1 MFARLPGVMTYKI
14 MKARCGRF
22 STSLKKFG
30 EKIFLAFFF
39 SKIAIV
45 MKLDAGSFRY
55 LTKEEGRILT
65 AVEMGMKNHEY
76 VPEQLVESI
85 AHLRRSGVFGLIQ
98 RLMKHSL
105 LCHQDGAYKL
115 TYNGYD
121 CLALRALTNRGFIA
135 SIGTRIGVGKES
147 DIHMC
152 RGDSANLVVKLH
164 RLGRISFRAVKSKRD
179 YLQGRS
185 HASWMYLARLAAK
198 KEFEYMQ
205 VLHKAGFPVPKPV
218 DHNRHAVLMEY
229 MEGSIPMY
237 QLPNEVSNLEI
248 EKLLDVIF
256 KILLRFAAC
265 GLIHGDFN
273 EFNLLI
279 DLKNVEK
286 VTVIDFPQIISVE
299 HPEAR
304 MQFDRDVTCIE
315 RFFSKRFRIDV
326 KGPSF
331 DEALELFR
339 ANKDGPL
346 ELFHETDLQ
355 DGACEEEDEDDEDHS
370 IPCENNRDDESS
382 SIPCE
387 EDDENHS
394 ITCDKETKDSII
406 QDPRYLLKAKRR
418 LEQRNA
424 PKVSIAT
431 PSKGKSHAKPN
442 RQKRGQQS
450 FAAREV
456 RAWKSEGI

>member
-1 MFARLPGVMTYKI
+1 
-14 MKARCGRF
+14 
-22 STSLKKFG
+22 
-30 EKIFLAFFF
+30 
-39 SKIAIV
+39 

-387 EDDENHS
+387 EDDETHS
-394 ITCDKETKDSII
+394 ITCDKERKDSII

>member
-1 MFARLPGVMTYKI
+1 
-14 MKARCGRF
+14 
-22 STSLKKFG
+22 
-30 EKIFLAFFF
+30 
-39 SKIAIV
+39 
-45 MKLDAGSFRY
+45 MKLDAESFRY
-55 LTKEEGRILT
+55 LTKEDGRILV

-76 VPEQLVESI
+76 VPEQLVEAI

-98 RLMKHSL
+98 RLMKHGL
-105 LCHQDGAYKL
+105 LCHQEGAYKL

-121 CLALRALTNRGFIA
+121 CLALRAMTNRGLIGA
-135 SIGTRIGVGKES
+135 VGTRIGVGKES

-152 RGDSANLVVKLH
+152 RDQEDTPLVVKLH

-218 DHNRHAVLMEY
+218 DHNRHAVLMQF

-237 QLPNEVSNLEI
+237 QLPSELSVLEI
-248 EKLLDVIF
+248 ETVLDVIF
-256 KILLRFAAC
+256 KLLLRFATC

-279 DLKNVEK
+279 DLKDVQK
-286 VTVIDFPQIISVE
+286 VTVIDFPQIISIE

-304 MQFDRDVTCIE
+304 MQFERDVRCIE
-315 RFFSKRFRIDV
+315 RFFAKRFRV
-326 KGPSF
+326 EVNGPSF
-331 DEALELFR
+331 DEAFALFLD
-339 ANKDGPL
+339 NKQASLLQPASPDD
-346 ELFHETDLQ
+346 DLLLNQ
-355 DGACEEEDEDDEDHS
+355 QHPNQEDIVDEEEQEKEEEEEEVADNEELHVVEES
-370 IPCENNRDDESS
+370 VEEEND
-382 SIPCE
+382 
-387 EDDENHS
+387 
-394 ITCDKETKDSII
+394 II

-418 LEQRNA
+418 MELRMSP
-424 PKVSIAT
+424 PKVSVTT

-442 RQKRGQQS
+442 KQKRGQQS

-456 RAWKSEGI
+456 RAWKAEGGF